1 MSITFSRKNNCAHNL
16 IFNQNTTR
24 PNKCDGFTLVEL
36 IVVVVV
42 IGILSSIAIPSF
54 TNYAD
59 KVKQKE
65 ATVAIN
71 AYLKAAQA
79 YSAEYSAL
87 PQNSSDISQFVNIQ
101 ACCYGCSG
109 RQDPTYCRRNPSI
122 SLDNV
127 KARSWNLTSGLYAIG
142 IYPSSTQVQFTAN
155 PTAWFQGRGYGVSG
169 CFSMTSGTMKLF
181 ESKNRNHLTPPPSCQ

>member
-1 MSITFSRKNNCAHNL
+1 MA
-16 IFNQNTTR
+16 R
-24 PNKCDGFTLVEL
+24 PSQCDGFTLVEL
-36 IVVVVV
+36 IVVIV
-42 IGILSSIAIPSF
+42 IIGVLSSIAIPSF

-59 KVKQKE
+59 KARQKE

-71 AYLKAAQA
+71 AYLKAAKA
-79 YSAEYSAL
+79 YSAEHSAL
-87 PQNSSDISQFVNIQ
+87 PQNSSDMSQFVNIQ

-109 RQDPTYCRRNPSI
+109 RQDPTYCQRNPSI

-127 KARSWNLTSGLYAIG
+127 RAQSWNLTSGLYAIG
-142 IYPSSTQVQFTAN
+142 MNPSSTQVQFTAN

-169 CFSMTSGTMKLF
+169 CYSMTSGTMKLF